1 MMNETGGIL
10 DAGAAFWYNQG
21 ETSQKSSHADR
32 FRASV
37 QEKRF
42 VPGKIPAWIF
52 REGEE
57 E

>member
-42 VPGKIPAWIF
+42 VPGQIPAWIF